1 MEFPITYGCPRL
13 GCNMQFECER
23 ERDQHVSLDHDPLP
37 PPRAKRPAVK
47 RPAFRDA
54 IQWIAEQDE
63 PSYTEPDE
71 IEQESGVAC
80 ALIADL
86 WGCEPSYVAAKV
98 AAYREAH
105 A

>member
-1 MEFPITYGCPRL
+1 M
-13 GCNMQFECER
+13 
-23 ERDQHVSLDHDPLP
+23 
-37 PPRAKRPAVK
+37 AAK

-63 PSYTEPDE
+63 PGYFDADE

-86 WGCEPSYVAAKV
+86 WGCEPSYVAERV
-98 AAYREAH
+98 ARIRQEQA
-105 A
+105 